1 MGEFVDKKELQR
13 VDEIDVNEIDD
24 DEIDLLALVSA
35 NANNTSQFL
44 IFEGSDE
51 QYYAKNVS
59 KIEELLVYKE
69 LDVAKT
75 HQDGIVIGT
84 ADVRGE
90 MVTLVYFDKWIGNKV
105 LDDSE
110 YELVILSNYGG
121 HKLGIVIKRVEYIVN
136 IPPESMTNTT
146 DDEKISFVTKVTI
159 GKDERMCLIYDSD
172 KFLLD
177 VFDNID
183 EKAETD
189 TQMTQKIKNDRI
201 VLFADDSRFI
211 RKMVEKLFEQMGLR
225 YKIYENGKDLYEDLK
240 SLNIDDVALVV
251 TDLEMPVMGGVEL
264 IGKIR
269 EDKRYDDINIIVH
282 TNMANYNMKDSL
294 FEMGVKDI
302 IGKVNMLALGES
314 VGKFI
319 R

>member
-1 MGEFVDKKELQR
+1 MEDMKNIEEL
-13 VDEIDVNEIDD
+13 D

-75 HQDGIVIGT
+75 HQDGFIIGA
-84 ADVRGE
+84 ADIRGE
-90 MVTLVYFDKWIGNKV
+90 MVTLVYFDKWIGNEV
-105 LDDSE
+105 LDDSK

-136 IPPESMTNTT
+136 IPPDSMTNAT
-146 DDEKISFVTKVTI
+146 DDEKILFITKVTV
-159 GKDERMCLIYDSD
+159 GKDEKMCLIYDGD

-177 VFDNID
+177 VFGAID
-183 EKAETD
+183 TKAATD
-189 TQMTQKIKNDRI
+189 TQKVEALKNDKI
-201 VLFADDSRFI
+201 VLFADDSKFV
-211 RKMVEKLFEQMGLR
+211 RKMVEKLFEKMGLNFR
-225 YKIYENGKDLYEDLK
+225 MYENGKELYEDLN
-240 SLNIDDVALVV
+240 SLSVDDVALVV

-264 IGKIR
+264 IEKIR
-269 EDKRYDDINIIVH
+269 EDKRFEDINIIVH

-294 FEMGVKDI
+294 FKMGVKDI
-302 IGKVNMLALGES
+302 IVKVNMLALSES
-314 VGKFI
+314 IGKFM